1 LEIDNMNPSHTP
13 GPWFADKLQ
22 DRNAYNIFPAGA
34 THALLQ
40 VSGPAHD
47 GAHPYAQAAAANA
60 ALIATAPELLAA
72 LRAML
77 ARHDDRDALG
87 DLWPAEARAARAAI
101 ARATGQA

>member
-1 LEIDNMNPSHTP
+1 MTHTP
-13 GPWFADKLQ
+13 GPWFTDKLQ

-60 ALIATAPELLAA
+60 RLIAAAPELLAA
-72 LRAML
+72 LR
-77 ARHDDRDALG
+77 RIVNSHG
-87 DLWPAEARAARAAI
+87 ARAALLREGYADAVDEARAAI

>member
-1 LEIDNMNPSHTP
+1 MSHTP

-40 VSGPAHD
+40 VGGPAHD

-60 ALIATAPELLAA
+60 RLIAAAPELIAA
-72 LRAML
+72 LQRIIRAADRMPIDSPL
-77 ARHDDRDALG
+77 DGLIDNARDIV
-87 DLWPAEARAARAAI
+87 ARAI
-101 ARATGQA
+101 GQA